1 MDQLLATF
9 GVTPANG
16 KIANKAEENFS
27 NPPATSSSVEQNSF
41 SLSEAIPTTPMSEFA
56 NRVMS
61 AFRVNWEHRS
71 ASGTTDRLNYC
82 MRTHRK
88 RFSDEQMN
96 KLREQFPGSDIPDRI
111 FSPVTSVKNRSLR
124 SILVELVNQVGDPL
138 FKVESSPLPDDGG
151 DALTKAV
158 KITMVE
164 IEGLLQGLE
173 AQGVRDD
180 NVPPEVVARLS
191 ELVQNTF
198 ERRYDDMKNAAESE
212 LRDRAKRMEKKVWDI
227 FEEGGWNKAFVEAI
241 DDFCVFGTA
250 VILGPVM
257 RNVAVNEVKTDKNGA
272 KSYRRAVKCIPS
284 FERVN
289 PFDCYPAPDAVEVDD
304 GPLCITVR
312 FTGEE
317 LYRLASSV
325 EGTDTSSGGW
335 MGVIVNDILS
345 RHPYGGVKL
354 NAFAFDPVRRTC
366 EANGFDDSS
375 DCTFEGVRCFM
386 PMRGSELIDMG
397 VVKNLDGSEIKP
409 SKWYR
414 TESVVIENR
423 VVYICIHADEL
434 GVPVSKACCYNM
446 PGSWWGEA
454 IADMVAQCQ
463 CVLNNTARN
472 MLLNQSMTSAPSG
485 YVNDVSRLDDKS
497 PDALKWRAGKLFKFT
512 NGGSFGPGGNSG
524 PPMGVFTI
532 PSTLGD
538 LLSIWKAMQQQADL
552 DSGLPSYSEGQSAG
566 ASGAL
571 RTAQGLNTFVEN
583 MMRGGKSIMT
593 NLDKGIISKCAR
605 MTADWVLIY
614 DKDQS
619 LKGDVYIR
627 SVGLIGRVQKT
638 QREGMRLQILNMC
651 LNSQI
656 LVQAI
661 GVKGVLELFR
671 PSLDGLDLNPDDIM
685 PSKAKIKEQD
695 EIMQIAQIIK
705 ATGGAGTGGG
715 AAPEQGSG
723 MQSGVAPVDSPAP
736 AVEGQVAER
745 RGAA

>member
-1 MDQLLATF
+1 MDQLDAIF
-9 GVTPANG
+9 GATPADG
-16 KIANKAEENFS
+16 KIAIEAEES
-27 NPPATSSSVEQNSF
+27 HSIPPSMPSPSVRDAPPIGD
-41 SLSEAIPTTPMSEFA
+41 AIPTTPMSEFA

-61 AFRVNWEHRS
+61 AFRTNFDHRAS
-71 ASGTTDRLNYC
+71 SGTTERLDYC
-82 MRTHRK
+82 LRTHKK
-88 RFSDEQMN
+88 RFSDEQME
-96 KLREQFPGSDIPDRI
+96 KLRQQFPGSDIPERI
-111 FSPVTSVKNRSLR
+111 FSPITSVKNRSLR
-124 SILVELVNQVGDPL
+124 SILVELVNQVGEPL

-151 DALTKAV
+151 DALTKAL

-180 NVPPEVVARLS
+180 NVPPEAVARLS
-191 ELVQNTF
+191 ELVQTTF
-198 ERRYDDMKNAAESE
+198 ERRYDDIQNVAESE
-212 LRDRAKRMEKKVWDI
+212 LRDRAKKMEKKVWDI
-227 FEEGGWNKAFVEAI
+227 FEEGGWNKAFMEAI

-257 RNVAVNEVKTDKNGA
+257 RNVAVNKVKTDKNDV
-272 KSYRRAVKCIPS
+272 KSYRRTVKCIPS

-289 PFDCYPAPDAVEVDD
+289 PLDCYPAPDAVEVDD

-317 LYRLASSV
+317 LYRLASSA
-325 EGTDTSSGGW
+325 EGTDTSGGGW

-345 RHPYGGVKL
+345 RHTHGGVKL

-409 SKWYR
+409 LEWYR
-414 TESVVIENR
+414 TESVVIDNR

-434 GVPVSKACCYNM
+434 GVPVSKACCYNL

-472 MLLNQSMTSAPSG
+472 MLLNQSMTAAPSG
-485 YVNDVSRLDDKS
+485 YVSDVSRLDDKS

-512 NGGSFGPGGNSG
+512 NGGSFGPGGTSG
-524 PPMGVFTI
+524 PPMGVFPI
-532 PSTLGD
+532 PSTLSD
-538 LLSIWKAMQQQADL
+538 LLATWKAMQQQADL

-593 NLDKGIISKCAR
+593 NLDKGMISRCAR

-614 DKDQS
+614 DNDQS

-638 QREGMRLQILNMC
+638 QRDGMRLQILNMC

-661 GVKGVLELFR
+661 GVKGILELFR
-671 PSLDGLDLNPDDIM
+671 PSLDGLDLNPDEIM
-685 PSKAKIKEQD
+685 PSKARIKEQD
-695 EIMQIAQIIK
+695 EIMQIAQILK
-705 ATGGAGTGGG
+705 ATGGAGTGGDV
-715 AAPEQGSG
+715 APEQGTG